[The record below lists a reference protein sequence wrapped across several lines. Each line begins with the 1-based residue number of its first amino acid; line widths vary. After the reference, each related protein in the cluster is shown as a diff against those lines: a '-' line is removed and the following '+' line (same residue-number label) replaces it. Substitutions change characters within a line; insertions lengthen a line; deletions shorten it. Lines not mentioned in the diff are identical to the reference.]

1 MRWYYLY
8 HTQKEK
14 DNTKGLLIAFGIY
27 DIINMVLVLEG
38 EIIMKRLSQE
48 KMVTIVKQL
57 RTTKDLTQEQLS
69 VETGI
74 NRQMIGRL
82 ENREY
87 IPSIS
92 QLEKLAEVLGF
103 DITDLYVENES
114 MVYTAYRSS
123 CMSKEEKV
131 GVDHMFEMM
140 MASKQQLL
148 LRKAML
154 NE

>member
-1 MRWYYLY
+1 MSQCSFL
-8 HTQKEK
+8 K
-14 DNTKGLLIAFGIY
+14 
-27 DIINMVLVLEG
+27 G
-38 EIIMKRLSQE
+38 EIIKKRLSQE
-48 KMVTIVKQL
+48 KMIEIVKEL
-57 RTTKDLTQEQLS
+57 RKSKVLTQEQLS
-69 VETGI
+69 AETGI

-87 IPSIS
+87 MPSIS

-103 DITDLYVENES
+103 DIPDLYVENEP

-123 CMSKEEKV
+123 SMSEDERV
-131 GVDHMFEMM
+131 GADHMFEMM

>member
-1 MRWYYLY
+1 
-8 HTQKEK
+8 
-14 DNTKGLLIAFGIY
+14 
-27 DIINMVLVLEG
+27 
-38 EIIMKRLSQE
+38 MKRLSQE
-48 KMVTIVKQL
+48 KMVEIVKKL
-57 RTTKDLTQEQLS
+57 RKKKDLTQEQLS
-69 VETGI
+69 AETGI

-87 IPSIS
+87 MPSIS

-103 DITDLYVENES
+103 DIPDLYVENEP

-123 CMSKEEKV
+123 SMSEEERV
-131 GVDHMFEMM
+131 GADHMFEMM

>member
-1 MRWYYLY
+1 
-8 HTQKEK
+8 
-14 DNTKGLLIAFGIY
+14 
-27 DIINMVLVLEG
+27 
-38 EIIMKRLSQE
+38 MKRMSQE
-48 KMVTIVKQL
+48 KLIVIVKQL
-57 RTTKDLTQEQLS
+57 RKKRALTQEQLS
-69 VETGI
+69 EETGM

-82 ENREY
+82 EKGKY
-87 IPSIS
+87 MPSIT

-103 DITDLYVENES
+103 DITDLYVENEP

-123 CMSKEEKV
+123 SMSKEERE
-131 GVDHMFEMM
+131 GVDHVFEMM

>member
-1 MRWYYLY
+1 
-8 HTQKEK
+8 
-14 DNTKGLLIAFGIY
+14 
-27 DIINMVLVLEG
+27 
-38 EIIMKRLSQE
+38 MKRLSQE
-48 KMVTIVKQL
+48 KMVDIVKSL
-57 RTTKDLTQEQLS
+57 RKSKGLTQEQLS

-82 ENREY
+82 EKCEY
-87 IPSIS
+87 MPSIP

-103 DITDLYVENES
+103 SVPDLFEEDKPT
-114 MVYTAYRSS
+114 VYTAYRSS
-123 CMSKEEKV
+123 SMSKEEKA

>member
-1 MRWYYLY
+1 
-8 HTQKEK
+8 
-14 DNTKGLLIAFGIY
+14 
-27 DIINMVLVLEG
+27 
-38 EIIMKRLSQE
+38 MKRLSQE
-48 KMVTIVKQL
+48 RMIEIVKKL
-57 RTTKDLTQEQLS
+57 RKEKNLTQEQLS
-69 VETGI
+69 SITGI

-82 ENREY
+82 EKSEY
-87 IPSIS
+87 MPSIP

-103 DITDLYVENES
+103 EVTDLYVDNEP
-114 MVYTAYRSS
+114 MIYTAFRSTN
-123 CMSKEEKV
+123 MSEEERE

>member
-1 MRWYYLY
+1 
-8 HTQKEK
+8 
-14 DNTKGLLIAFGIY
+14 
-27 DIINMVLVLEG
+27 
-38 EIIMKRLSQE
+38 MKRLSQE
-48 KMVTIVKQL
+48 KMVDIVKQL
-57 RTTKDLTQEQLS
+57 RKSKGLTQEQLS
-69 VETGI
+69 TETGI

-82 ENREY
+82 EKSEY
-87 IPSIS
+87 MPSIP

-103 DITDLYVENES
+103 DIPNLYVDNEPL
-114 MVYTAYRSS
+114 VYTAFRSS
-123 CMSKEEKV
+123 SMSKEEKE

>member
-1 MRWYYLY
+1 MC
-8 HTQKEK
+8 
-14 DNTKGLLIAFGIY
+14 
-27 DIINMVLVLEG
+27 LEG
-38 EIIMKRLSQE
+38 EVVMKHLSQE
-48 KMVTIVKQL
+48 RMVEIVKKL
-57 RTTKDLTQEQLS
+57 RKGKDLTQEQLS
-69 VETGI
+69 SATGI

-82 ENREY
+82 ENSEY
-87 IPSIS
+87 MPSIP

-103 DITDLYVENES
+103 DIPDLYVDNEP
-114 MVYTAYRSS
+114 MIYTAFRSS
-123 CMSKEEKV
+123 SMSEEERE